1 MKTILPIVLAFAY
14 FLAFT
19 SCNRVKEGT
28 KEVINKTGETVGRAS
43 GEFLEG
49 VSEGVDR
56 SFDCEIVLSENL
68 KSKGITTGKFSISD
82 SSGRKNQLSLYLI
95 FNKDFSSRI
104 MARVSD
110 KKGLE
115 NGRSTVE
122 VTAKASDAR
131 FVNFVF
137 QPETDIEVKSKI
149 YIE

>member
-1 MKTILPIVLAFAY
+1 MKTHLPCILAFAL
-14 FLAFT
+14 FLPFI

-43 GEFLEG
+43 GKFLEG

-56 SFDCEIVLSENL
+56 SFDCEIILSENL
-68 KSKGITTGKFSISD
+68 KNKGITTGKFTISD

-95 FNKDFSSRI
+95 FNKDFNSRI
-104 MARVSD
+104 TARVSD

-115 NGRSTVE
+115 NGRSSVD
-122 VTAKASDAR
+122 VMAKANDAR